1 MPGLSPDAW
10 QALSPHLD
18 YALEMTE
25 EARAIWISSLRVQS
39 PALARQLET
48 LLIDHRASA
57 EDGFLDKAVVE
68 LPPAAASLAGQTVG
82 AYKLI
87 RQIGQGGMSSVWL
100 AERGDGHSERRVAV
114 KLLNIALIGKTGE
127 ARFRRE
133 DRILGLLVHA
143 NIAALIDAG
152 VSQIG
157 QPYLVLEYIDGNHI
171 DRHCDRH
178 RLDIPS
184 RIRIFLDVL
193 AAVAHA
199 HANLIVHRDLTPSNI
214 LVRSDNQVKL
224 LDFGIAKLLQDERQ
238 AQDRT
243 PLTVGEQAMTPEYA
257 APEQLNGGPVTTATD
272 VYALGVLLYLLL
284 TGCNPHGSGPHTP
297 AALIKAV
304 VETEPMRPSLLVRR
318 AQDPEMAVHN
328 AGRRATT
335 ASRLSGLL
343 RGDLDAIVAKAL
355 KKEPAERYFSVTHLA
370 DDLRRYLKSEPI
382 SPRKDTVAFHVRKFV
397 RRARS
402 LTTT

>member
-10 QALSPHLD
+10 HALSPHLD

-25 EARAIWISSLRVQS
+25 QTRAIWISSLRLRN

-48 LLIDHRASA
+48 LLFDHRASA

-68 LPPAAASLAGQTVG
+68 LPAAATLTGQTVG

-87 RQIGQGGMSSVWL
+87 SQIGQGGMSSVWL

-133 DRILGLLVHA
+133 GRILRLLAHP
-143 NIAALIDAG
+143 NIAELIDAG

-157 QPYLVLEYIDGNHI
+157 QPYLVLDHIDGNHI

-199 HANLIVHRDLTPSNI
+199 HANMIVHRDLKPSNI

-238 AQDRT
+238 AEDQT
-243 PLTVGEQAMTPEYA
+243 PLTVEGEQAMTPEYA

-284 TGCNPHGSGPHTP
+284 TGCHPHGGGPHTP

-304 VETEPMRPSLLVRR
+304 VETEPMQPSLLARR

-343 RGDLDAIVAKAL
+343 RGELDAIVAKAL
-355 KKEPAERYFSVTHLA
+355 KKEPPERYSSVPHLA
-370 DDLRRYLKSEPI
+370 DDLRRYLKNEPI

-402 LTTT
+402 LATT